1 MRKKESISSLFGR
14 IEKKTIGIVS
24 AFRSAHNKAENLK
37 RSDRLESDIK
47 DAGLEFA
54 KLEGHYIEGYGSDSQ
69 KEPKREISFLV
80 FGEDGDDGGSLK
92 SFIKG
97 IGSKYNQDSVL
108 YKQHDNGNAHLIGTS
123 AKDEE
128 GNEIS
133 YPGMGKEVSVGRFK
147 PMRIGEF
154 YSKMKGKTF
163 VFEWGCPKT
172 FSDYVDFMESDLL
185 SATR

>member
-24 AFRSAHNKAENLK
+24 AFRSAHDKAENLK

-54 KLEGHYIEGYGSDSQ
+54 RLEGHYIEGYGSDSQ

-80 FGEDGDDGGSLK
+80 FGEDGDDVGSLK
-92 SFIKG
+92 GFLKDV
-97 IGSKYNQDSVL
+97 GSKYNQDSVL
-108 YKQHDNGNAHLIGTS
+108 YKQYDNKNAYLIGTS
-123 AKDEE
+123 DKDEE
-128 GNEIS
+128 GNKIS
-133 YPGMGKEVSVGRFK
+133 YPGIGKEVSVGRFK

-154 YSKMKGKTF
+154 YSKMKGHTF

-172 FSDYVDFMESDLL
+172 FSDYVDFMENSLL
-185 SATR
+185 